1 MRLCA
6 ACAMLAVVMSSSA
19 HAKAT
24 DQTSGLDDTELAVVV
39 EGTLAS
45 VRQCSPEF
53 ASIFGDLPVCTQA
66 GDLHITA
73 LRELLKSVDQAQAEY
88 LVQSLVELSSEL
100 HQPQQAYIF
109 QETLLLALVDIE
121 ITIEIMGCTVTI
133 CVKI

>member
-19 HAKAT
+19 HAKT
-24 DQTSGLDDTELAVVV
+24 IDQTSRLDDTELAAVM
-39 EGTLAS
+39 EGAFAS
-45 VRQCSPEF
+45 VQQCSPEF

-66 GDLHITA
+66 GDLHFRA
-73 LRELLKSVDQAQAEY
+73 FRDLLKSVDQAQAEY

-109 QETLLLALVDIE
+109 QETLLLALVNIE
-121 ITIEIMGCTVTI
+121 ITIEIMECTVTI
-133 CVKI
+133 CLKI